1 MSEFEMDVLDMEVE
15 NVANSNHKSER
26 PVAHVPAESAGQP
39 GKGFWDQL
47 DEDVHYKKFRRQQT
61 IPAVLKIVIC
71 VLAAAALVCAMYI
84 PEALPY
90 IVNIGVAACIVAGA
104 IIMDRMIGRWR
115 V

>member
-1 MSEFEMDVLDMEVE
+1 MSEFEMDALDKEVE

-26 PVAHVPAESAGQP
+26 PSAHVSAGQP

-61 IPAVLKIVIC
+61 ILAVLKIVIC

-90 IVNIGVAACIVAGA
+90 IVNIGVADCIVAGA
-104 IIMDRMIGRWR
+104 IIMDRTLGRWR